1 MLPCEKNDTSFF
13 EKLQSC
19 EGLDLRDNRGKRHE
33 LAIVLLG
40 VTLAILSNR
49 DGKMSSIHRHLT
61 FHHEKLLDFL
71 GLELRECVSRS
82 HLPMVLGKVAVSAL
96 DDLIFKNYGSRLSEK
111 QKKWFAVDGKEMRGS
126 IESGAKRGEAVVQA
140 VAHAGGEV
148 QSQNYYNGRKASE
161 VGTVRE
167 LLEESDL
174 LVHKISLDAL
184 HCKPKTLEMIARGKG
199 IYLIGLKKNQKELF
213 HQMGEAT
220 QDSAL
225 KYTTES
231 REQERGRITDRNY
244 EVYDIG
250 RVSVAERWNK
260 SKLARLVK
268 VIRKTV
274 ELKNGKATEETS
286 YYLSNQKGKE
296 KQLCQAVRGH
306 WQVEVNNHLRDVTLA
321 EDDLRT
327 KKKKSVKQWQD

>member
-1 MLPCEKNDTSFF
+1 MQPCQKDNRSFF
-13 EKLQSC
+13 EKLQNT
-19 EGLDLRDNRGKRHE
+19 EGLDLRDKRGKRHD
-33 LAIVLLG
+33 LAIVLTGITIAL
-40 VTLAILSNR
+40 LSHR
-49 DGKMSSIHRHLT
+49 DGSLSSIHRHLKNHYERLMT
-61 FHHEKLLDFL
+61 ALNVEPKSAISRPQLPRVLEKVSVEVFDRLLF
-71 GLELRECVSRS
+71 ENYR
-82 HLPMVLGKVAVSAL
+82 
-96 DDLIFKNYGSRLSEK
+96 FKLSKAER
-111 QKKWFAVDGKEMRGS
+111 KWFAVDGKELRGS
-126 IESGAKRGEAVVQA
+126 IQTGAKRGEAVVQA